1 MSRLCSSAALLILL
15 GIMLGSIPGGET
27 SNQAQCKSQL
37 IFPLQT
43 EGKGGESLE
52 GAGRGVLWMLL
63 ALSGFLLESEQLN
76 SRYISWLSKIVIMC
90 SVFNKNL
97 PPHFTESWTLSL
109 TLSIARLYPI
119 PKNHFRIVKRSIFDP
134 YPSSC
139 PRPPKTLEFYCHSV
153 SNEISGGW
161 GLCAPGSRTCH
172 QMIRGLSDQSP
183 VTLGRGVSTDTEFH

>member
-1 MSRLCSSAALLILL
+1 MSLLWLSTALLVLL
-15 GIMLGSIPGGET
+15 GILLAGILGGEA
-27 SNQAQCKSQL
+27 SNRVWGMSQL
-37 IFPLQT
+37 TSPLQT
-43 EGKGGESLE
+43 GKKAGEWME
-52 GAGRGVLWMLL
+52 GAGRGVWRILPV
-63 ALSGFLLESEQLN
+63 LSGFLLESEQLN
-76 SRYISWLSKIVIMC
+76 SRDISWLSKIVIMC

-139 PRPPKTLEFYCHSV
+139 PRPPKTLEFYCRSL

-161 GLCAPGSRTCH
+161 GLRYVCVH
-172 QMIRGLSDQSP
+172 QDPEHAIRWLEG
-183 VTLGRGVSTDTEFH
+183 